1 MTLEEMVAALKEA
14 GYLVVEPKWA
24 KHWQLCVD
32 TYAQL
37 RKNIEELNKG
47 VN

>member
-1 MTLEEMVAALKEA
+1 METALKAA

-37 RKNIEELNKG
+37 RKGIEELNKG
-47 VN
+47 VD